1 MKTFTLDANI
11 INLEG
16 AADADMICFVPTE
29 SALLPCRATWRSA
42 LIDALRRDVPIT
54 AIVKG
59 FDGVL
64 MPEEYDALCEALSYV
79 SFIFVDSRSAE
90 IFLKEPSDDPEA
102 VLRAILKRFGVLSVI
117 LTDEGLAFDGEKITE
132 FTDEQLCLKNSI
144 PANSLI

>member
-29 SALLPCRATWRSA
+29 SALLPCRAAWRSA

-90 IFLKEPSDDPEA
+90 IFLKEPTDDPKA
-102 VLRAILKRFGVLSVI
+102 VLRAIHKRFGVLSVI

-132 FTDEQLCLKNSI
+132 FTEE
-144 PANSLI
+144 

>member
-29 SALLPCRATWRSA
+29 SALLPCREAWRSA

-79 SFIFVDSRSAE
+79 SFIFVDSSSAE
-90 IFLKEPSDDPEA
+90 IFLKEPTDDPEA
-102 VLRAILKRFGVLSVI
+102 VLRAIHKRFGVLSVI

-132 FTDEQLCLKNSI
+132 FTED
-144 PANSLI
+144 